1 MTPEKDAPATGVDK
15 AARTLGRPQYHL
27 RVSPESL
34 RPDPARA
41 APVMLLPGDP
51 ARVDRV
57 LAACDEGT
65 GREVAYFREYRSA
78 VGEYAGLP
86 VGGCSTGIG
95 CPSAAI
101 AVEELANAGVG
112 TVIRIG
118 STAAL
123 QPGMA
128 PGDLVVN
135 TGAMKNEGTSRMYL
149 PDRFPAV
156 PDLELTTALVR
167 AARQVA
173 AERGIGVHVGLG
185 VSSDAFYA
193 ETPELVRELSGYGLL
208 HMDMEASAIYTV
220 AHLRGL
226 RAGVV
231 CAVSGNLVTDDVEY
245 ETDHSALAGGWDAAV
260 QVALRAAVA
269 VADLPS

>member
-1 MTPEKDAPATGVDK
+1 MESLGVDK
-15 AARTLGRPQYHL
+15 SARTLGRPQYHL
-27 RVSPESL
+27 RVSPEML
-34 RPDPARA
+34 RPDPGRP
-41 APVMLLPGDP
+41 APVVLLPGDP

-57 LAACDEGT
+57 LAACDSGT
-65 GREVAYFREYRSA
+65 GREVAYFREYRTA
-78 VGEYAGLP
+78 VGEFRGLP

-101 AVEELANAGVG
+101 AVEELANAGVR
-112 TVIRIG
+112 TVIRVG

-123 QPGMA
+123 QPGMS

-149 PDRFPAV
+149 PDSFPAV
-156 PDLELTTALVR
+156 PDLELTTALVA
-167 AARQVA
+167 AAREVA

-185 VSSDAFYA
+185 ASSDAFYA
-193 ETPELVRELSGYGLL
+193 ETPEVIRTLSGYGLL
-208 HMDMEASAIYTV
+208 HIDMEASAIYTV
-220 AHLRGL
+220 SHLRGL

-245 ETDHSALAGGWDAAV
+245 ESDHAALADGWDAAV
-260 QVALRAAVA
+260 QVALRAAVMVSA
-269 VADLPS
+269 P